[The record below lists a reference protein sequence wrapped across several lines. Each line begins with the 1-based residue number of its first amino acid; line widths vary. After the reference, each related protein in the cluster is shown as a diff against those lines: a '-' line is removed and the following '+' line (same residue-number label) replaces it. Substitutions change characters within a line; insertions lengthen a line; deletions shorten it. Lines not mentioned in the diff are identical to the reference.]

1 MELGVFLR
9 ASRGMLKSVRIR
21 LFFILYFAFQ
31 FAYAQSSSAL
41 NTLAA
46 AADKPVYEEVEEGG
60 GTTVKILSAEP
71 NKKRIRRHLNL
82 IAGMKHD
89 EEISIPEIP
98 LTYKGGGVEL
108 IDLQRIKNTD
118 TFRIL
123 PQRIGNGIVTI
134 HNKKTGQILVEL
146 RIDIRDQTIE
156 KMLRETQALLN
167 DIEGIEYKIVNGKI
181 ILDGFVLLPKDLK
194 RIGQVITQFG
204 GVVVSLVGL
213 SPLAKKKIVEYIA
226 RDINNPEIT
235 VTSIGDFIRLEGFV
249 NSIEEKNRIN
259 DVVLLYLP
267 DIVQDTGFEAT
278 LATSVKI
285 VDRKPQTDIGAYV
298 INLIQVRKAEDKVT
312 PPPKMIQVVIHVV
325 EYAERYL
332 RNFNFTFSPSLRG
345 LGESQT
351 QGQANAPGSISELAS
366 IVDNLLP
373 KLNWARTHGYVRLLD
388 TASLLTQDKNQSA
401 SLTRTFGLNN
411 GATQVGQ
418 PATASQQVFELTLT
432 LASPTI
438 MSERSELVQTGIT
451 VVTNGTGL
459 SMGPKTTVATQ
470 VSVRSR
476 QSAAIAGIISKKS
489 ENQFGGPTGAGAIV
503 TLNHGKSY
511 TKSTNNYVLFVTPII
526 KSSASA
532 GVEQVKKKFRFKD

>member
-1 MELGVFLR
+1 MH
-9 ASRGMLKSVRIR
+9 KSVGLRF
-21 LFFILYFAFQ
+21 FFILFLFT
-31 FAYAQSSSAL
+31 FEFSNAQTS
-41 NTLAA
+41 TPTE
-46 AADKPVYEEVEEGG
+46 KPVFEEVEEGG
-60 GTTVKILSAEP
+60 GTTVKLLNAEP
-71 NKKRIRRHLNL
+71 NKRRIRRHLNL

-98 LTYKGGGVEL
+98 LTYKGGGVDL
-108 IDLQRIKNTD
+108 IDMQRIKGTD
-118 TFRIL
+118 TFRLL
-123 PQRIGNGIVTI
+123 PTKVGNGIITV

-146 RIDIRDQTIE
+146 RVDIRDQVIE
-156 KMLRETQALLN
+156 KSLRELQALLA
-167 DIEGIEYKIVNGKI
+167 DIEGIEYKIVNNRI

-194 RIGQVITQFG
+194 RIGQVIGQFAEG
-204 GVVVSLVGL
+204 QYTNISSLVSL

-235 VTSIGDFIRLEGFV
+235 VSSIGDFIKLEGFV
-249 NSIEEKNRIN
+249 NSVEEKNRIN

-267 DIVQDTGFEAT
+267 DIVTEKGQENLRNVTMA
-278 LATSVKI
+278 
-285 VDRKPQTDIGAYV
+285 DRKPQTDIGAYV
-298 INLIQVRKAEDKVT
+298 INLIQVRKAEDKVE

-332 RNFNFTFSPSLRG
+332 KNFNFTFSPSLKG

-351 QGQANAPGSISELAS
+351 QGQASAPGSISELAS

-388 TASLLTQDKNQSA
+388 TASLLVQDKTERAGLNRGFGVNNGSTTVGGAQSA
-401 SLTRTFGLNN
+401 N
-411 GATQVGQ
+411 
-418 PATASQQVFELTLT
+418 SQQFTLT
-432 LASPTI
+432 LSLVKPTI
-438 MSERSELVQTGIT
+438 KSERSELVETEISVLTQAASPG
-451 VVTNGTGL
+451 GPGL
-459 SMGPKTTVATQ
+459 SFSPTTSVATKI
-470 VSVRSR
+470 SVRSR

-511 TKSTNNYVLFVTPII
+511 TKNTSNYVLFVTPII